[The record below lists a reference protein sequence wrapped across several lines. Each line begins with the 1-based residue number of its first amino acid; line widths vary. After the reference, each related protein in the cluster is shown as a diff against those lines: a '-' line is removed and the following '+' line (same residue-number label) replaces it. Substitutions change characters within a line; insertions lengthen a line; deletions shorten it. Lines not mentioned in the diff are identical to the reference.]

1 MHLFCYNEGMPRILQ
16 FLQLNSTN
24 AYAKEHAKELENG
37 DVVCAEEQTAGR
49 GRFNRKWISAQGGLY
64 FSVLLKPNNTRHLPN
79 LTQLMALCICQTVRE
94 LGAPA
99 QLKWPNDVLVNN
111 QKLSGI
117 LSEVVLEQNRFYAL
131 VIGVG
136 INIRQADL
144 SQVGQPAVSLEALN
158 IHISRQDMLA
168 RLLKRFNARLPK
180 ALAEGFAS
188 FGEEYKALFP
198 YIGRTVCITAGGGK
212 TAGTVRDISSAGTLL
227 LHTRQGLQE
236 FSIGDMNA

>member
-1 MHLFCYNEGMPRILQ
+1 MPRILQ

-24 AYAKEHAKELENG
+24 AYAKTHAKELEDG
-37 DVVCAEEQTAGR
+37 AVICAEEQTAGR
-49 GRFNRKWISAQGGLY
+49 GRFNRKWVSAQGGLY
-64 FSVLLKPNNTRHLPN
+64 FSVLLKPNNTQHLPN

-158 IHISRQDMLA
+158 IHIRQQDMLA
-168 RLLKRFNARLPK
+168 RLLERFNARLPK

-227 LHTRQGLQE
+227 LHTQQGLQE